1 MGSRISTRRLKS
13 RRQRLE
19 EVEGEVTD
27 YKRRSDNERR
37 GSSLL
42 FDLLEGAHL
51 VVRVGK
57 E

>member
-1 MGSRISTRRLKS
+1 M
-13 RRQRLE
+13 LE